1 EKVTNPAVDEVNEEG
16 TDAVTTTQ
24 EVVEKEVIHHG
35 SSTVQNPALPK
46 GTRNTKVQGVDGE
59 KEVTYTVTKADG
71 VQVSKVKK
79 SEKVT
84 KPAVD
89 EVIEEGTGAVTT
101 TEEVVEKEVIKHGI
115 STVHNPALPK
125 GTRNIKFQGVYGEKE
140 VTYTVTKADVV
151 QVSKFKKSETLT
163 KPAV

>member
-1 EKVTNPAVDEVNEEG
+1 
-16 TDAVTTTQ
+16 
-24 EVVEKEVIHHG
+24 
-35 SSTVQNPALPK
+35 

-59 KEVTYTVTKADG
+59 KEVTYTVTKEDG

-101 TEEVVEKEVIKHGI
+101 TEEVVEKEVIKHGS
-115 STVHNPALPK
+115 STV
-125 GTRNIKFQGVYGEKE
+125 
-140 VTYTVTKADVV
+140 
-151 QVSKFKKSETLT
+151 
-163 KPAV
+163 

>member
-1 EKVTNPAVDEVNEEG
+1 
-16 TDAVTTTQ
+16 
-24 EVVEKEVIHHG
+24 EVIKHG

-59 KEVTYTVTKADG
+59 KEVTYTVTKEDG

-89 EVIEEGTGAVTT
+89 EVIEEGT
-101 TEEVVEKEVIKHGI
+101 
-115 STVHNPALPK
+115 
-125 GTRNIKFQGVYGEKE
+125 
-140 VTYTVTKADVV
+140 
-151 QVSKFKKSETLT
+151 
-163 KPAV
+163 